1 MIFVDCGPLLARQ
14 LRRDQHR
21 TEALA
26 EWQRLGS
33 RSEPLC
39 TSVLVIVEF
48 MTLMARRVGIRIAV
62 EQGRNLYSSTD
73 LKILRTDELV
83 ESQALIVMQKHAD
96 QNIGFVDC
104 TSFVLMQTHGIKT
117 AFTFDQHFTD
127 AGFDVVPS

>member
-1 MIFVDCGPLLARQ
+1 
-14 LRRDQHR
+14 
-21 TEALA
+21 
-26 EWQRLGS
+26 
-33 RSEPLC
+33 
-39 TSVLVIVEF
+39 